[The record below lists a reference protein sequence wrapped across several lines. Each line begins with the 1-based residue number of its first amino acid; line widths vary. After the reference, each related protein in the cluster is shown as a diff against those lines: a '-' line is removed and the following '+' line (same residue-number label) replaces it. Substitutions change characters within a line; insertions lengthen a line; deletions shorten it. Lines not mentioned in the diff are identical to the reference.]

1 MVASEHENEE
11 LEKLYERGIQNGVNI
26 FLLDESELKSIE
38 PLAKTF
44 RKFIWSPTTSIT
56 DPKLFIEALFQDCI
70 KRGIHFNFCSNELR
84 FDSDSSI
91 VLNSGIKTFKKYINC
106 AGIDSL
112 NIARAFG
119 LGGEYEVMPFLGS
132 YRINVQGSLP
142 LKRLVYP
149 VPHPITPFLGVHLT
163 PTIGGHLKI
172 GPTAI
177 PVISNE
183 QYSLSRIQLRDIP
196 RFSSNLLNFFNST
209 ENRITQLLVSEL
221 PNITKAG
228 LLKKAKKLLVH
239 DALRGL
245 TWSKY
250 PSGIR
255 GQIINT
261 NTGAFE
267 QDFIIRTAGNTIH
280 VLNVVSPGWTSALP
294 FGRYIAK
301 LAHDES
307 QVNN

>member
-1 MVASEHENEE
+1 M
-11 LEKLYERGIQNGVNI
+11 
-26 FLLDESELKSIE
+26 
-38 PLAKTF
+38 
-44 RKFIWSPTTSIT
+44 
-56 DPKLFIEALFQDCI
+56 
-70 KRGIHFNFCSNELR
+70 
-84 FDSDSSI
+84 
-91 VLNSGIKTFKKYINC
+91 
-106 AGIDSL
+106 
-112 NIARAFG
+112 
-119 LGGEYEVMPFLGS
+119 
-132 YRINVQGSLP
+132 
-142 LKRLVYP
+142 
-149 VPHPITPFLGVHLT
+149 
-163 PTIGGHLKI
+163 
-172 GPTAI
+172 
-177 PVISNE
+177 
-183 QYSLSRIQLRDIP
+183 
-196 RFSSNLLNFFNST
+196 LNFFNST